1 MNGVNLNELLYYD
14 ETSPS
19 CLRWKAP
26 LCKGRGSHNRK
37 DGTVAGS
44 NKSRNRW
51 QFVIQGKNLLGHHVV
66 WWLLNQEEVPEGFVI
81 DHIDRNP
88 LNNLITNLRVI
99 PAPLNPRNASKYKTN
114 STGVTGVLYS
124 LKADARDGSISE
136 RFIAH
141 WNSSTGKRCSKS
153 FSTRKYGHD
162 LAFQLACDYR
172 AKMIAELNAQGAGYT
187 ETHGKIVDT
196 LQLLV

>member
-1 MNGVNLNELLYYD
+1 MRGIDLHNMLYYD

-19 CLRWKAP
+19 CLRWHGSGG
-26 LCKGRGSHNRK
+26 KGKGSRNRTE
-37 DGTVAGS
+37 GAIAGS
-44 NKSRNRW
+44 CKSRNRW
-51 QFVIQGKNLLGHHVV
+51 QFVIQGKNLLGHHIV

-88 LNNLITNLRVI
+88 LNNMVSNLRVI
-99 PAPLNPRNASKYKTN
+99 PAPLNTRNAGRYKTN

-124 LKADARDGSISE
+124 LKTDARVGSISE

-141 WNSSTGKRCSKS
+141 WSSLTGKHCSKS
-153 FSTRKYGHD
+153 FSTMKYGHSQ
-162 LAFQLACDYR
+162 AFQLACEYR

-187 ETHGKIVDT
+187 STHG
-196 LQLLV
+196 Q